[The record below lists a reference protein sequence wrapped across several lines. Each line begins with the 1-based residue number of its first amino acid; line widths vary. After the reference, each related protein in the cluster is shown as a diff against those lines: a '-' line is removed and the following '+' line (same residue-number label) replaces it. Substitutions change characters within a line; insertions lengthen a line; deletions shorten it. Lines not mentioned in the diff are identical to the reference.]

1 MSSYILSLM
10 SMCVRV
16 LTYTIIDEFIVINSY
31 QHHHHHRRRQ
41 YHYYHHIHRHQH
53 HHHYLSSSYSSSTMS
68 FTETAIN
75 SRFIQSHAWMLKNSV
90 FSMAFIDYFL
100 SFSNQ
105 MMCSDIAYEQG
116 ALQFT
121 IGHFMKMLYSANTTR
136 FDCINYCHSKMRS
149 SYAHHHCVL
158 DWFLHNHLG
167 MNKIN
172 GICP

>member
-1 MSSYILSLM
+1 M
-10 SMCVRV
+10 RH
-16 LTYTIIDEFIVINSY
+16 VIFHLITNEYVIFHLITNEYRHHHFSHHQHHHY
-31 QHHHHHRRRQ
+31 HRRYYYHHIHCYQHHHQHHHHH
-41 YHYYHHIHRHQH
+41 
-53 HHHYLSSSYSSSTMS
+53 LSSSTMS

-158 DWFLHNHLG
+158 DWFSHNHLG